1 MDEAVFMNTSVL
13 NLSIMGDTC
22 NLRPPSQSSVFLYIL
37 GIILTCQE
45 RREAV
50 FTVILL
56 RFFSL
61 GQHLLERHE
70 CSNMQDPFL
79 TKVFPFE
86 NVIYH
91 F

>member
-22 NLRPPSQSSVFLYIL
+22 NLISASESSVFLYIVFVL
-37 GIILTCQE
+37 LTGQE
-45 RREAV
+45 RGEAV
-50 FTVILL
+50 FTVVLL

-61 GQHLLERHE
+61 GQHLSERHE

-79 TKVFPFE
+79 SKVFSLKM
-86 NVIYH
+86 
-91 F
+91 